1 MKPGN
6 LLGFL
11 WEKEDTG
18 RQRPSL
24 GGHIMIRTWHF
35 SMLAVLWASTSFAL
49 PFQFVQEGL
58 VQTQDDRPL
67 QGNHRVDITLRQKDG
82 DRLFLFFRK
91 RTWLSLLNGYY
102 AILIGS
108 EDTLELDMLM
118 GDGLFLGVSID
129 EGDELT
135 PRRPVV
141 NVPSAMVAEV
151 AKDVQGTINPNQ
163 IRINGQVVIDENGQ
177 WVSDPTGL
185 QGPPGEPG
193 GDGSADT
200 PTQIL
205 DKLVQVD
212 GDGSLLDADLLDGAP
227 SESLYA
233 DRPRHWHDGQSPY
246 GPNTLCRNQVPRDA
260 LNLRMTGEPV
270 MALY

>member
-1 MKPGN
+1 M
-6 LLGFL
+6 
-11 WEKEDTG
+11 
-18 RQRPSL
+18 
-24 GGHIMIRTWHF
+24 
-35 SMLAVLWASTSFAL
+35 
-49 PFQFVQEGL
+49 
-58 VQTQDDRPL
+58 
-67 QGNHRVDITLRQKDG
+67 
-82 DRLFLFFRK
+82 
-91 RTWLSLLNGYY
+91 NGYY

-151 AKDVQGTINPNQ
+151 AKDVQGPSIRNQ

-177 WVSDPTGL
+177 WVGDPTGCKDR
-185 QGPPGEPG
+185 QESRR
-193 GDGSADT
+193 DGSADT

-212 GDGSLLDADLLDGAP
+212 GDGSLLDADLLDGLQANRFMRTDQDTGRRAI
-227 SESLYA
+227 SIRTKRSL
-233 DRPRHWHDGQSPY
+233 QEIVSPE
-246 GPNTLCRNQVPRDA
+246 DA

-270 MALY
+270 RHCTEESPHQRR